1 MTLPLSALPPGRYWT
16 TADHLLI
23 AAEIIVELAKS
34 YGEWQAADH
43 LLMRM
48 DQLLYTTGAS
58 EERDEFILIVEKF
71 QSAWEKLHERN
82 VQRPGDGEA

>member
-16 TADHLLI
+16 TAEKLLT

-43 LLMRM
+43 LLMCM
-48 DQLLYTTGAS
+48 DEMLYTTGAS
-58 EERDEFILIVEKF
+58 EERQEFISIVRKF
-71 QSAWEKLHERN
+71 QSAWEKLNERPP
-82 VQRPGDGEA
+82 QRPVDGEE